1 MYGTRKYLGS
11 KSGVGSR
18 TGKRQAGRSSNCSRE
33 VVSPKE
39 RNLSYIAPSLD
50 TWWTYPRELAMPK
63 RMLNTLVQEGKA
75 RLGEACIFGAKHR
88 MCSVGYPI
96 TEMDDECCGD
106 Q

>member
-1 MYGTRKYLGS
+1 
-11 KSGVGSR
+11 
-18 TGKRQAGRSSNCSRE
+18 
-33 VVSPKE
+33 
-39 RNLSYIAPSLD
+39 
-50 TWWTYPRELAMPK
+50 MPK